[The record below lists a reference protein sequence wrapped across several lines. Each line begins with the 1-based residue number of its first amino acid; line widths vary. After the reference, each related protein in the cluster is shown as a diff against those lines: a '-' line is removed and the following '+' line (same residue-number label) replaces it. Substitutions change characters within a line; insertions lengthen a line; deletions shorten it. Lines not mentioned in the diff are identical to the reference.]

1 MKVSFSWLYTKANII
16 HKKWIK
22 MLNVYLHQP
31 LLAFLGNTTLNLE
44 QYNGHNNKNE
54 ETYAPIVIDEIAL
67 YSQGID

>member
-1 MKVSFSWLYTKANII
+1 
-16 HKKWIK
+16 